1 MQCGRCGTSNA
12 ANRRFCGS
20 CGAAL
25 AAACPG
31 CGFVNEP
38 GIAFCGGC
46 GVALGAA
53 GARCVSPERRLV
65 AVLFADLVG
74 FTALTAE
81 IGAEEVQALLDTF
94 FSAADQ
100 LVEAHGG
107 AIDKH
112 IGDCVMALFGAPVAR
127 GDDVVRAVRAAVA
140 IVAAMPGVSA
150 TVGRKLE
157 VHGGIA
163 VGEVVAAG
171 GGQNGYTVTGET
183 VNLAARLADIATPGE
198 ILLSDG
204 VRLVLGEMV
213 RLEPLGEVALQGFAQ
228 GQRAHRL
235 IGLAEPASLGG
246 GLLVGRD
253 AELSQLDG
261 LLGRVGAA
269 GPGGLVVI
277 QGEAGV
283 GKTRLVREL
292 ERCAAGRGVRAF
304 SAQVLDFGTLEGQG
318 ALPVL
323 ARKLLSDDAPGPG
336 PSGGS
341 VARAAEAAAID
352 PASRPFLLS
361 LVGLPMPDAAR
372 QIIGATAVGE
382 RLSRRRQAFVEL
394 ARLSG
399 ERHPLLLLVEDVHWA
414 DENTLADLA

>member
-1 MQCGRCGTSNA
+1 M
-12 ANRRFCGS
+12 
-20 CGAAL
+20 
-25 AAACPG
+25 
-31 CGFVNEP
+31 
-38 GIAFCGGC
+38 
-46 GVALGAA
+46 
-53 GARCVSPERRLV
+53 
-65 AVLFADLVG
+65 
-74 FTALTAE
+74 
-81 IGAEEVQALLDTF
+81 
-94 FSAADQ
+94 
-100 LVEAHGG
+100 
-107 AIDKH
+107 
-112 IGDCVMALFGAPVAR
+112 
-127 GDDVVRAVRAAVA
+127 
-140 IVAAMPGVSA
+140 
-150 TVGRKLE
+150 
-157 VHGGIA
+157 
-163 VGEVVAAG
+163 
-171 GGQNGYTVTGET
+171 
-183 VNLAARLADIATPGE
+183 AARLADIAAPGE

-204 VRLVLGEMV
+204 VRLVLGDMV

-277 QGEAGV
+277 RGEAGV

-292 ERCAAGRGVRAF
+292 ERRAAGCGVRAF

-336 PSGGS
+336 PSDGS

-414 DENTLADLA
+414 DENTLADLAGACRALADLPVLLVLTTRPEGDPVDSAWRLRAGSPPATVIELGPLREAEAHMLAAMLLEGSQQEAVERCVARAQGNPLFLEQLARHVRERDDDSVPVSVQTLMQAGSIVWTATTARPSRGLGVGPALHAGGLARGAGPTAYDPANWYSGCSFGRSGKGSCSRTR